1 MNVTNNME
9 SETVTEVFV
18 LHPLLLLLLLRAL
31 SSQCESNNNMLTF
44 SQQCNQQLQG
54 AALTPSLFTT
64 IANKYTTTNTI
75 NSTCQCHTHNRSLPI
90 FQNEAGIVQNG
101 LVVFHINDTLSSK
114 FCLYNRH
121 AATNSSASR
130 YHGTTAE
137 IFTSTLSPY
146 GLKLTRW
153 SFCRL
158 LPFTAT
164 GSVYNRTAKLH
175 FRSENVRKRSISSI
189 TMTPTKYTPIPL
201 PSLWRPQNTRQYHY
215 HIPCTMMLIDELC
228 AVQGERGGH
237 APFTGNNHTDPY
249 HVQY

>member
-54 AALTPSLFTT
+54 AALTPSLFST

-75 NSTCQCHTHNRSLPI
+75 NSTCQRHTHNRSLPI

-114 FCLYNRH
+114 FSLYNRH
-121 AATNSSASR
+121 AATNSSASH
-130 YHGTTAE
+130 YHGTTAK

-164 GSVYNRTAKLH
+164 GSVYNCTAKLH
-175 FRSENVRKRSISSI
+175 LRSDNVRKRS
-189 TMTPTKYTPIPL
+189 TPV
-201 PSLWRPQNTRQYHY
+201 SLWRPQNTRQYHY
-215 HIPCTMMLIDELC
+215 HIPCTMMLIAELC
-228 AVQGERGGH
+228 AILEERGGH
-237 APFTGNNHTDPY
+237 APFTGNIHTDPY
-249 HVQY
+249 HVPY

>member
-54 AALTPSLFTT
+54 AALTLSLFTT

-201 PSLWRPQNTRQYHY
+201 PYPMHDDAHRWVMCSTGRERWPRPLHWQ
-215 HIPCTMMLIDELC
+215 
-228 AVQGERGGH
+228 
-237 APFTGNNHTDPY
+237 
-249 HVQY
+249 